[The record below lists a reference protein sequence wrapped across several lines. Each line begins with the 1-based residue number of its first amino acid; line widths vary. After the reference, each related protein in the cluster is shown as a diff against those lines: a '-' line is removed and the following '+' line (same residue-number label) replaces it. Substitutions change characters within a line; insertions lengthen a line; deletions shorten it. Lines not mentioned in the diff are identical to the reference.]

1 MTEQKKQV
9 DLPWHLRGNW
19 APVFDELT
27 VTDLK
32 VDGRIPPE
40 LNGRYLRAGMNPRSG
55 VSEHWFFGNG
65 MVHGVELRDGAAV
78 SYRNRF
84 VRTPYYEQ
92 DMDVMTGM
100 SDLNASPANTS
111 IFRHAGRILAL
122 EEAHRPWQITPDLDT
137 VGPVDFDGKLQTPMT
152 AHPRIC
158 PETGEMMFFAYT
170 FFNASTYLTYHRAD
184 AEGNL
189 VQTEAIEIPRPV
201 MMHDWNVTR
210 NNVVFMDMPLCFALE
225 KGGFHWAPEHG
236 ARLGVMPRAGSNA
249 DVKWYDID
257 PCYVF
262 HPLNSYED
270 GDKIVFH
277 VARMAQA
284 MTGGMSDIGGDLGRL
299 WKWTL
304 DTKSGSVK
312 EEQMDDRPAD
322 FCRIDDRHVGL
333 KARYGYMMALVPNG
347 DGNEYGEELYK
358 YDLKTGECMIHALGD
373 GVKGGEPVFAPRS
386 PDAEEDDGWIMA
398 VVHDEPNGKS
408 KLVIIDARDFTGAP
422 VAQVHLPQR
431 VPYGAHGNWLA
442 D

>member
-1 MTEQKKQV
+1 
-9 DLPWHLRGNW
+9 
-19 APVFDELT
+19 
-27 VTDLK
+27 
-32 VDGRIPPE
+32 
-40 LNGRYLRAGMNPRSG
+40 
-55 VSEHWFFGNG
+55 
-65 MVHGVELRDGAAV
+65 
-78 SYRNRF
+78 
-84 VRTPYYEQ
+84 
-92 DMDVMTGM
+92 
-100 SDLNASPANTS
+100 
-111 IFRHAGRILAL
+111 
-122 EEAHRPWQITPDLDT
+122 
-137 VGPVDFDGKLQTPMT
+137 
-152 AHPRIC
+152 
-158 PETGEMMFFAYT
+158 
-170 FFNASTYLTYHRAD
+170 
-184 AEGNL
+184 
-189 VQTEAIEIPRPV
+189 
-201 MMHDWNVTR
+201 
-210 NNVVFMDMPLCFALE
+210 
-225 KGGFHWAPEHG
+225 
-236 ARLGVMPRAGSNA
+236 
-249 DVKWYDID
+249 
-257 PCYVF
+257 
-262 HPLNSYED
+262 
-270 GDKIVFH
+270 
-277 VARMAQA
+277 
-284 MTGGMSDIGGDLGRL
+284 MSDIGGDLGRL